1 MKKEKKLN
9 QFKKILWVED
19 DYYHLKGLFKKVEK
33 KGFSVIP
40 ARSYIEAKTLLKNE
54 SEFCMIVLDLIIPY
68 SESTL
73 VDPDLKN
80 IETNDDAT
88 KNGVLL
94 FDFIIGELK
103 LDIPILILTMAQTP
117 NIINNL
123 ISRRKFVKK
132 IEKSGTL
139 PIDVKRQ
146 VMEMIKLKNIKN

>member
-19 DYYHLKGLFKKVEK
+19 DYYHLKGLFKKVEE

-40 ARSYIEAKTLLKNE
+40 ARSYIEAKTSLKNE
-54 SEFCMIVLDLIIPY
+54 SELCMIVLDLIIPY
-68 SESTL
+68 SESIL

-80 IETNDDAT
+80 IETNEDAT

-94 FDFIIGELK
+94 FDYIVDELK
-103 LDIPILILTMAQTP
+103 LDIPILILTMAQVP
-117 NIINNL
+117 DIINNL

-132 IEKSGTL
+132 IEKFGTL
-139 PIDVKRQ
+139 PIDIKRQ
-146 VMEMIKLKNIKN
+146 VLEMIKSKNIEN